1 MTTQSLPNPM
11 FMPTANSRAGSM
23 HAFTNEATRP
33 SEAIVN
39 AARWNWRRRRI
50 HFLLR
55 NFARALASGMTDVRH
70 GPLKALHDSRSLLA
84 ARVIDEHR
92 HLIRDYRCI
101 GALRCVD
108 DASPE
113 RRPAEFLEQ

>member
-1 MTTQSLPNPM
+1 MTTQALPNHM

-33 SEAIVN
+33 SESIVN
-39 AARWNWRRRRI
+39 PARWNWIGRRI
-50 HFLLR
+50 LFLLR
-55 NFARALASGMTDVRH
+55 NFGRALASGMTDVRR

-84 ARVIDEHR
+84 ARVIGQHR
-92 HLIRDYRCI
+92 HLIQDHRCI

-108 DASPE
+108 DTEPKAV
-113 RRPAEFLEQ
+113 AN